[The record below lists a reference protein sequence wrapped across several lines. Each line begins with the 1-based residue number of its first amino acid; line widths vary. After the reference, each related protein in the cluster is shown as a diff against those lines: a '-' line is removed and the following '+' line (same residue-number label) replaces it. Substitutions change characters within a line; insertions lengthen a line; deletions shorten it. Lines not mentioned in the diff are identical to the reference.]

1 MPEAGTR
8 KCAMSLL
15 FQGPYIDY
23 LLSRSPLHST
33 EIYGYG
39 SSTMLFSCEDRL
51 YRLTRQGCGH
61 NFVAIESALGNPH
74 VPRVIK
80 DFGPVAPSDEDKEDF
95 YWLAQ
100 VEWLQDLDPADAMTR
115 KLDALLI
122 ELTDDEPQLSGD
134 ELDNFAYRCIELSN
148 EGSEFGGLLKT
159 LAIMAAFTSTHE
171 AMADIKLDNI
181 MLRPGTNELVLAD
194 PICDTFFEID
204 SAQREGMEQVRD
216 YVLGKMASRVEPA
229 NSADI

>member
-1 MPEAGTR
+1 
-8 KCAMSLL
+8 MSLL
-15 FQGPYIDY
+15 FQGPYIEY
-23 LLSRSPLHST
+23 LLSRSPLHSA
-33 EIYGYG
+33 EIFGYG
-39 SSTMLFSCEDRL
+39 SSTVLFSFEDRL

-100 VEWLQDLDPADAMTR
+100 VEWLQDLDPAHAVTQ
-115 KLDALLI
+115 KLEALLI

-134 ELDNFAYRCIELSN
+134 ELEQFAYRCVELAN
-148 EGSEFGGLLKT
+148 EGSEFSGLLKT
-159 LAIMAAFTSTHE
+159 LTTMATFALTHE

-194 PICDTFFEID
+194 PICDTFFDID
-204 SAQREGMEQVRD
+204 GAQREQMEQVREH
-216 YVLGKMASRVEPA
+216 VLGETASRVEPA
-229 NSADI
+229 SKAGI

>member
-1 MPEAGTR
+1 
-8 KCAMSLL
+8 MSQL

-23 LLSRSPLHST
+23 LLSRAPLQSAK
-33 EIYGYG
+33 YFGYG
-39 SSTMLFSCEDRL
+39 SSTMLFSSEDRL

-80 DFGPVAPSDEDKEDF
+80 DFGPVAPTDEDEEDF

-134 ELDNFAYRCIELSN
+134 ELEQFAYRCVELAN
-148 EGSEFGGLLKT
+148 EGSEFSGLLKT
-159 LAIMAAFTSTHE
+159 LATMAAFASTHE

-194 PICDTFFEID
+194 PICDTVFEID
-204 SAQREGMEQVRD
+204 SAQREEMEQVREC
-216 YVLGKMASRVEPA
+216 VLGKLASRVELA

>member
-1 MPEAGTR
+1 
-8 KCAMSLL
+8 MSHL

-23 LLSRSPLHST
+23 LLNSSPLRSA
-33 EIYGYG
+33 EIFGCG

-100 VEWLQDLDPADAMTR
+100 VEWLRDLDPADAMTQ
-115 KLDALLI
+115 KLEALLI

-134 ELDNFAYRCIELSN
+134 ELEQFAYRCIELAN
-148 EGSEFGGLLKT
+148 EGSEFSGLLKT
-159 LAIMAAFTSTHE
+159 LATMAAFASTHE

-194 PICDTFFEID
+194 PICDTFFDID
-204 SAQREGMEQVRD
+204 GAQREQMEQVRD
-216 YVLGKMASRVEPA
+216 YVLGETASRVEPA
-229 NSADI
+229 SRADI

>member
-1 MPEAGTR
+1 
-8 KCAMSLL
+8 MSLL

-23 LLSRSPLHST
+23 LLSRSPLHSA
-33 EIYGYG
+33 ENFGYG
-39 SSTMLFSCEDRL
+39 SSTMLFSSEDRL

-100 VEWLQDLDPADAMTR
+100 VEWLQDLDPSDAMTR

-134 ELDNFAYRCIELSN
+134 ELEQFAYRCVELAN
-148 EGSEFGGLLKT
+148 EGSEFSGLLKT
-159 LAIMAAFTSTHE
+159 LATMAAFASTHE

-194 PICDTFFEID
+194 PICDTYFEID
-204 SAQREGMEQVRD
+204 DAQRKKMEQIRAC
-216 YVLGKMASRVEPA
+216 VLDEIAPRT
-229 NSADI
+229 